1 MPLSILIR
9 SALPRK
15 DGSDPPFLTF
25 DGSRIVIGR
34 GAGSEVRLPDV
45 SVSHRHATVRANGAE
60 YVLVDEG
67 STNGTIV
74 GGERLSP
81 HAPRTLR
88 SGDLVRVGRV
98 WLEVRFDQK
107 PPTRDVSAAT
117 RDIALALVADAMAA
131 MGDEVAPTVRIVE
144 GADAGLALPLR
155 EEGRAYIV
163 GRSAEADLPLEDAE
177 ASRQHVQVVRRGNS
191 VLIRDLGSKNQAQ
204 LGGVPLA
211 QDRDVLWRGQPVV
224 RIGTTVLALDEPVA
238 LAMAE
243 LEQAEDEPLPAGDGP
258 PPPASHDSSSEQG
271 RTQTSAPALADQEP
285 HPPSAAIVD
294 LGDPAA
300 RPSAR
305 TARKWSGTD
314 IAVVA
319 AALGV
324 IVLSAAGLYWLLR
337 P

>member
-1 MPLSILIR
+1 MPVSILIR
-9 SALPRK
+9 SALPKK

-144 GADAGLALPLR
+144 GTDTGAALPLR

-191 VLIRDLGSKNQAQ
+191 VLVRDLGSKNQAQ

-211 QDRDVLWRGQPVV
+211 QDRDVSWRGQAVV
-224 RIGTTVLALDEPVA
+224 RIGSTVLALDEPVA

-243 LEQAEDEPLPAGDGP
+243 LEQAGDEPLPPGDGP
-258 PPPASHDSSSEQG
+258 PPPASSEQSKA
-271 RTQTSAPALADQEP
+271 QASAAAVADGEV
-285 HPPSAAIVD
+285 HPSPAAIVE
-294 LGDPAA
+294 LPDPVA
-300 RPSAR
+300 RTSGR